1 MLWTIRRSSHLEVFI
16 GKGVLK
22 IRSKFTTEH
31 PCGSA
36 ISIKLLC
43 NFIEITLWHG
53 CIFPEHFFVTPLD
66 DCFCICKS
74 SYFQMLNISLNNAKY
89 PTPVYIQNSSDS
101 TVKISEILE
110 KMRSQEINF

>member
-1 MLWTIRRSSHLEVFI
+1 MLWTIRRSSHPEMFI

-43 NFIEITLWHG
+43 NFIEIKLWHG

-89 PTPVYIQNSSDS
+89 STPVYIQNSSDS
-101 TVKISEILE
+101 TVKIS
-110 KMRSQEINF
+110 